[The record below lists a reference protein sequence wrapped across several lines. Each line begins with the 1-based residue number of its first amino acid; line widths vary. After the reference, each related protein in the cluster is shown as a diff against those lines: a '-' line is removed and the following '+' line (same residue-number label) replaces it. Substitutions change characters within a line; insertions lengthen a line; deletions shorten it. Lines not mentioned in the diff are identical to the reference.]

1 MLEISEDL
9 KQLSQ
14 DELLVYLGNNKS
26 LFNLTF
32 YDITDEMNERFNHSY
47 SEGYWRRRYH
57 SLASDILEEVSADE
71 NKDDALMALKL
82 ERYKLADERTQANAY
97 YRRLSREQT
106 IKEIAIEVADKIS
119 SKKILP
125 QFDIAHR
132 ANDSK
137 EAILCIS
144 DWHYGMDFTN
154 YWNNYNPD
162 IARERIVKLQDMVT
176 KTIVDEGISRLHIV
190 NLGDMIAGRIRLTIR
205 LESRIDVIT
214 QTIEVSEILAEFVHA
229 LSQYAKI
236 DYYDCADNHSR
247 LEPNKKE
254 ALNLE
259 TLQRI
264 IPWYLQTRLSN
275 QNDITIHTN
284 NRYGEDIINFNI
296 FDYKIAGVHGDKDRP
311 IDVVNNINLLTKE
324 HFDMILTAHLHHF
337 SADEKDD
344 TLIISNGS
352 LMGTDTYSK
361 NLRLYSRP
369 SQNLIIAT
377 PNNCFYSL
385 ERMVLD

>member
-57 SLASDILEEVSADE
+57 SLASNILEEVSADE
-71 NKDDALMALKL
+71 NKDNALMALKL

-190 NLGDMIAGRIRLTIR
+190 NLGDMIAGRIHLTIR

-214 QTIEVSEILAEFVHA
+214 QTIEVSEILAEFIHA

>member
-119 SKKILP
+119 SKKLLP

-190 NLGDMIAGRIRLTIR
+190 NLGDMIAGRIHLTIR

-214 QTIEVSEILAEFVHA
+214 QTIKVSEILAEFIHA

>member
-125 QFDIAHR
+125 KFDKVHR

-190 NLGDMIAGRIRLTIR
+190 NLGDMIAGRIHLTIR

>member
-1 MLEISEDL
+1 MLDISEDL

-190 NLGDMIAGRIRLTIR
+190 NLGDMIAGRIHLTIR

>member
-1 MLEISEDL
+1 
-9 KQLSQ
+9 
-14 DELLVYLGNNKS
+14 
-26 LFNLTF
+26 
-32 YDITDEMNERFNHSY
+32 
-47 SEGYWRRRYH
+47 
-57 SLASDILEEVSADE
+57 
-71 NKDDALMALKL
+71 
-82 ERYKLADERTQANAY
+82 
-97 YRRLSREQT
+97 
-106 IKEIAIEVADKIS
+106 
-119 SKKILP
+119 
-125 QFDIAHR
+125 
-132 ANDSK
+132 
-137 EAILCIS
+137 
-144 DWHYGMDFTN
+144 
-154 YWNNYNPD
+154 
-162 IARERIVKLQDMVT
+162 
-176 KTIVDEGISRLHIV
+176 
-190 NLGDMIAGRIRLTIR
+190 MIAGRIHLTIR

-229 LSQYAKI
+229 LSQYTKI

>member
-190 NLGDMIAGRIRLTIR
+190 NLGDMIAGRIHLTIR

>member
-190 NLGDMIAGRIRLTIR
+190 NLGDMIAGRIHLTIR

-214 QTIEVSEILAEFVHA
+214 QTIEVSEVLAEFIHA
-229 LSQYAKI
+229 LSQYTKI